1 MWGFTKRYAEQ
12 SYGDHE
18 TTGGDR
24 ETIDGDYGL
33 ENLPYFTDDYLFY
46 FFISYFQ
53 SSFLST
59 NDV

>member
-33 ENLPYFTDDYLFY
+33 ENLPYF
-46 FFISYFQ
+46 
-53 SSFLST
+53 FLVKTSRE
-59 NDV
+59 